1 MRFIDLFSGIGGFT
15 LGLERAGMTCVGH
28 VEIGPFCQ
36 KVLRK
41 HWPEVPLIA
50 DVKEVQGDEFGAVEL
65 ICGGPPCQPVSIA
78 GKRQGQSDDRWLWGE
93 ALRLVEVVR
102 PSWCL
107 FENPS
112 GIVSLGLDRILAD
125 LEGFGYSTGTSE
137 IPACAVDAPHIRQR
151 VWIVAES
158 VGHGRREVRA
168 RQPAASGQKS
178 LAHAEGQRR
187 QPGPADNGLD
197 CQRVESRGGKPV
209 QPPLGGEDVSD
220 LAHAQGREAHSPER
234 RLYAEPAHGGD
245 LDDTGSQRTGF
256 ATETEPGRDGTEN
269 RVSRPSGKDGDLADP
284 NGEHRRPGAEGKN
297 GAQAGDSS
305 RLDDTPEPRFP
316 RAGESGPAS
325 ETWDETRLPKSQR
338 RSGVNNGWTDYEWIE
353 CTDGKARR
361 VKPGVLLLA
370 HRVPGRVARLR
381 ALGNAVVPQVVE
393 RIGKAMM
400 EVERR

>member
-1 MRFIDLFSGIGGFT
+1 
-15 LGLERAGMTCVGH
+15 MTCVGH
-28 VEIGPFCQ
+28 VEIDPFCW

-41 HWPEVPLIA
+41 HWPQVPLIG

-65 ICGGPPCQPVSIA
+65 ICGGPPCQPVSLA

-102 PSWCL
+102 PPWCL
-107 FENPS
+107 FENPP

-125 LEGFGYSTGTSE
+125 LEGLGYSARTFE

-151 VWIVAES
+151 VWIVA
-158 VGHGRREVRA
+158 HARRER
-168 RQPAASGQKS
+168 RQQKAGSTSQNEGAHGWGQESNYIASSDGPNHLAHPNGGYASTERVTTQRETRTAAGQQPQDDGTGQ
-178 LAHAEGQRR
+178 LAHAEGERR

-220 LAHAQGREAHSPER
+220 LADR
-234 RLYAEPAHGGD
+234 
-245 LDDTGSQRTGF
+245 
-256 ATETEPGRDGTEN
+256 
-269 RVSRPSGKDGDLADP
+269 

-305 RLDDTPEPRFP
+305 D
-316 RAGESGPAS
+316 
-325 ETWDETRLPKSQR
+325 
-338 RSGVNNGWTDYEWIE
+338 GWTQYEWIE

-361 VKPGVLLLA
+361 VKPGVRLLA

-393 RIGKAMM
+393 RIGRALM